1 MNIIVDTKY
10 RIDDITKAK
19 PEKIQENVYEEIN
32 KYVLNRLPYPDIT
45 EENYNPEIVVEHL
58 SKLRKLIEEKSKQVA
73 NIFSYY
79 EWLYH
84 IRRMPSV
91 FFQGRLG
98 TTYSYD
104 TSLAHYV
111 ASFSTNK
118 NSFLKPVSLPKLG
131 IETEGNIQLALTQKK
146 IQYILRFIFHIKF
159 LSHIDVL
166 IRRSSKGIKLIKKF
180 KHECLPVEIP
190 DKYLQESISI
200 FDKRMASDHGDI
212 AGLYSRM
219 GLSPN
224 GFIKFEEENCVIPAI
239 CGVASDGSTSQ
250 LPLNFSNKEKVNI
263 APSYLIYFQEYII
276 IQDYL
281 QSINSEHVFDL
292 YMINIIAI
300 FLYLSLDFIITKELP
315 LVSFYQVGYF
325 LFNKPSFEKFVEE
338 HFNEAKKTVEKIF
351 LQELDFDFHVLL
363 SEMRKKSASSYPFH
377 APGYF
382 NLGQK
387 DQLCIDLNTCTAML
401 NTYLEHKVIV
411 GEVANKRAAQFEDSL
426 QKLIDSTTYKP
437 DENVRAL
444 VKQKSIDFDGKQLTD
459 IDAAFFYK
467 DTLILI
473 SAKSYIYNSEYDR
486 GNYNYIRNIKSNIEG
501 DICYWRKVIEF
512 INKNRIGGN
521 YNLSSYRKI
530 QGIVCT
536 PSLFFI
542 GADYYKSKIDCGINE
557 YQSVIELYNLISKV

>member
-1 MNIIVDTKY
+1 MDIIVDTQY
-10 RIDDITKAK
+10 RIVDITKVK
-19 PEKIQENVYEEIN
+19 PEKIQDNVYEEIN
-32 KYVLNRLPYPDIT
+32 KYVLNRLPYPNIT
-45 EENYNPEIVVEHL
+45 EENYNPEIVVAHL

-118 NSFLKPVSLPKLG
+118 NAFLNTVNLPKLG
-131 IETEGNIQLALTQKK
+131 IDTGMHIQITLTKKK
-146 IQYILRFIFHIKF
+146 IQYILRFIFHIKI

-166 IRRSSKGIKLIKKF
+166 IRRSSKGIKLIKKT
-180 KHECLPVEIP
+180 KHEFLPVEIP
-190 DKYLQESISI
+190 DKYLQDSISI
-200 FDKRMASDHGDI
+200 YDKRMANVHGDI
-212 AGLYSRM
+212 AGLYSRA

-224 GFIKFEEENCVIPAI
+224 SFINFEKENCVIPAI
-239 CGVASDGSTSQ
+239 CGVVSNGSPSP
-250 LPLNFSNKEKVNI
+250 LPLTFSNKDKVNI
-263 APSYLIYFQEYII
+263 APKYLIYFQEYKI

-281 QSINSEHVFDL
+281 SSINSEHVFDF
-292 YMINIIAI
+292 YMINVIAI
-300 FLYLSLDFIITKELP
+300 FLYLSLGFIITKELP

-325 LFNKPSFEKFVEE
+325 LFNKSGFEKFVEE
-338 HFNEAKKTVEKIF
+338 HFNEAKKNVEKIF
-351 LQELDFDFHVLL
+351 LQDVNFDFRVLL
-363 SEMRKKSASSYPFH
+363 FEMRKKSASSYPFH

-382 NLGQK
+382 NLGKK
-387 DQLCIDLNTCTAML
+387 DQLCIDLNTCTEML
-401 NTYLEHKVIV
+401 NAYLEHRVIS
-411 GEVANKRAAQFEDSL
+411 GEIANKRATQFEKSL
-426 QKLIDSTTYKP
+426 QKLIDSTIYKP
-437 DENVRAL
+437 DENVRAIIG
-444 VKQKSIDFDGKQLTD
+444 KKSINFGGTQKTD
-459 IDAAFFYK
+459 IDAAFF
-467 DTLILI
+467 
-473 SAKSYIYNSEYDR
+473 DR

-501 DICYWRKVIEF
+501 DICYWRKMIEF
-512 INKNRIGGN
+512 INKNRIGDN

-530 QGIVCT
+530 QGILCT

-557 YQSVIELYNLISKV
+557 YQSVIELYNLISIV